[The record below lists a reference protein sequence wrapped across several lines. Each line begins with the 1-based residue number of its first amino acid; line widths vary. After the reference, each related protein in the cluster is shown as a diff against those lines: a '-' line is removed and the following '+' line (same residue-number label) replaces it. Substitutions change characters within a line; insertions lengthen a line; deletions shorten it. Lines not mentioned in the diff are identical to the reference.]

1 MNTPTKPFIIKFAE
15 AKSAINSAINA
26 AIHQHNIPCT
36 LLESVLAEALL
47 KVEAGARSEKE
58 AALRSYDKQLAEFE
72 KSTAENTEA
81 DVGGED
87 NGS

>member
-1 MNTPTKPFIIKFAE
+1 MENKPTKPFILKFAE

-26 AIHQHNIPCT
+26 AIHQYNIPCT

-58 AALRSYDKQLAEFE
+58 AVLRSYDKQIAEAMNSTEE
-72 KSTAENTEA
+72 KK
-81 DVGGED
+81 GEGE
-87 NGS
+87 GSDGS